1 MATHTIQHIVIVG
14 GGTAGWLTANIIAA
28 RFRPAHDQGLSVTL
42 VESPNV
48 PTIGVG
54 EGTWPS
60 MRTTLREIGIP
71 EAEFLR
77 TCDASLKQG
86 TWFKDW
92 ITLGDR
98 PYYHPF
104 SLPEGFDT
112 INLAEHWLSGAAGDI
127 PFAQAVTPQYQVCE
141 SGRAPKQIG
150 IPNYAYTVNYGYHLD
165 AGKFAALL
173 SSNATN
179 SLGVCHISA
188 DVVSINTDAEG
199 YITGVVTAQAGEV
212 KGDLFVDC
220 SGFQS
225 LLLGGHFGTKKI
237 GIENHLFNNAAVA
250 VQVPYSEESAPIA
263 TTTHSTAQAN
273 GWVWDIGL
281 QHRRGVGHVFS
292 KQFQS
297 HDETLSVLDRYLKS
311 TGYVTGLENLSPR
324 LLEFD
329 PGYREQFWVKNC
341 LGIGLSAGFIEP
353 LEASAL
359 VLVELSAT
367 ALANQMPVTR
377 DDMSVIAGRFN
388 REFLGRWAQI
398 IDFLKL
404 HYVLSKRDDSPYW
417 EANRD
422 PSSIPSSLQENLVVW
437 RNRPPWHHDDLRRDE
452 MFPAA
457 SYQYV
462 LYGMGFE
469 SRPTLEILRRG
480 HEQAATAKNMFA
492 EAQKK
497 AQRYGQHLPP
507 NRFLMDQVR
516 EQDFARI

>member
-60 MRTTLREIGIP
+60 MRTTLKEIGIP

-199 YITGVVTAQAGEV
+199 YITGVVTDR
-212 KGDLFVDC
+212 K
-220 SGFQS
+220 
-225 LLLGGHFGTKKI
+225 
-237 GIENHLFNNAAVA
+237 
-250 VQVPYSEESAPIA
+250 
-263 TTTHSTAQAN
+263 
-273 GWVWDIGL
+273 
-281 QHRRGVGHVFS
+281 
-292 KQFQS
+292 
-297 HDETLSVLDRYLKS
+297 SV
-311 TGYVTGLENLSPR
+311 V
-324 LLEFD
+324 
-329 PGYREQFWVKNC
+329 
-341 LGIGLSAGFIEP
+341 
-353 LEASAL
+353 
-359 VLVELSAT
+359 
-367 ALANQMPVTR
+367 
-377 DDMSVIAGRFN
+377 
-388 REFLGRWAQI
+388 
-398 IDFLKL
+398 
-404 HYVLSKRDDSPYW
+404 
-417 EANRD
+417 
-422 PSSIPSSLQENLVVW
+422 
-437 RNRPPWHHDDLRRDE
+437 
-452 MFPAA
+452 
-457 SYQYV
+457 
-462 LYGMGFE
+462 
-469 SRPTLEILRRG
+469 
-480 HEQAATAKNMFA
+480 
-492 EAQKK
+492 
-497 AQRYGQHLPP
+497 
-507 NRFLMDQVR
+507 
-516 EQDFARI
+516 